1 MTTAAPAQPPPPR
14 PAVMGPY
21 RPDWMEKPS
30 AEDLAEYYPAHAA
43 RLQIPGK
50 ATIVCKVMAEGRLN
64 DCRVT
69 SETPAGEQFGK
80 AALKLASKFRMIPP
94 DDPNAPP
101 AEVTVPLVFEVPQQR
116 VMIRPDDS
124 PEVTQWVIW
133 SGVGLAGVAA
143 LLLAGMIW
151 ALARY
156 HNRAAKRS
164 AEKP

>member
-1 MTTAAPAQPPPPR
+1 MITATPVQPPPPR

-21 RPDWMEKPS
+21 RPDWIEKPS
-30 AEDLAEYYPAHAA
+30 AEDLSEYYPAHAA
-43 RLQIPGK
+43 SHQISGK

-80 AALKLASKFRMIPP
+80 AALKLSSKFRMIPP
-94 DDPNAPP
+94 DDLTAAP
-101 AEVTVPLVFEVPQQR
+101 ATVTVPLVFEVPQTH

-124 PEVTQWVIW
+124 PEVAQLLIW
-133 SGVGLAGVAA
+133 SGTGLAGISA
-143 LLLAGMIW
+143 LLLVVMIW

-156 HNRAAKRS
+156 HDRAARRS